1 MRELLVVREMSL
13 QNEAGFSLIELLA
26 AMVIM
31 LVGLLGLLHA
41 VNIAMEHNLK
51 NQMRNEVTLVAQDAM
66 NEMRSRPFDAVSAV
80 AVKNV
85 ATKLRN
91 INRNYVVTKLRED
104 IAGSTNSAKYQ
115 VDVKWAFKNVSTTFS
130 VATVRGRP
138 E

>member
-1 MRELLVVREMSL
+1 MRKISL
-13 QNEAGFSLIELLA
+13 QNESGFSLIELLA

-31 LVGLLGLLHA
+31 LVGLLGLLHS

-66 NEMRSRPFDAVSAV
+66 NEMRARPFDAVSAV

-91 INRNYVVTKLRED
+91 TNRNYVVTKTRED
-104 IAGSTNSAKYQ
+104 ITDLVGNKYSAKYQ